1 MIVLDTHVLVWL
13 TEGGDQLGPHA
24 RDLADEA
31 LGHGR
36 LWVSAISFWEVG
48 MLHIKGRVRM
58 RQPLSAWRRELLDV
72 GLTELQV
79 TGDIGITAVELR
91 EFHPDPVDR
100 LIVATASLRRAR
112 LLTADERILA
122 WDGPLHSID
131 ARA

>member
-91 EFHPDPVDR
+91 EFHPDPADG
-100 LIVATASLRRAR
+100 IRRPISVPHA
-112 LLTADERILA
+112 
-122 WDGPLHSID
+122 
-131 ARA
+131 